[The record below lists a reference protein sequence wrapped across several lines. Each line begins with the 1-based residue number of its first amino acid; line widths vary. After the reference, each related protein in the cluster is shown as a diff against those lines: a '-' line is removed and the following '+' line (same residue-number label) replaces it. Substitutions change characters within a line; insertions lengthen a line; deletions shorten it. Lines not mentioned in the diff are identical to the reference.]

1 MEEAKENI
9 VKLVL
14 PFPNFLWMLG
24 AKPNTL
30 PNEKALYEPRKEQK
44 KTIKPM
50 QMIKN
55 YYEAGHYRPVFGNKS
70 PDQDL

>member
-1 MEEAKENI
+1 MEEAKDNI

-14 PFPNFLWMLG
+14 PVPHFLWMVG

-44 KTIKPM
+44 KNNQANVDDK
-50 QMIKN
+50 
-55 YYEAGHYRPVFGNKS
+55 E
-70 PDQDL
+70 LL

>member
-1 MEEAKENI
+1 MEEAKDNI

-14 PFPNFLWMLG
+14 PFPHFLWMLG

-44 KTIKPM
+44 K
-50 QMIKN
+50 QSSQC
-55 YYEAGHYRPVFGNKS
+55 R
-70 PDQDL
+70 